1 MENPYINLESYEVE
15 NRYVIDNTLY
25 INKIEYRKDPLTD
38 VWVRINKSISEK
50 PRSII
55 KEEVKSFECPFCKDN
70 LFNVTPKP
78 TDHDRFILN
87 KSIAFPN
94 RYPYAKYHFV
104 LVPNYE
110 EHIKSFS
117 ELKFEDFYNSFFLIK
132 EIGEYVISKDPEYKY
147 LLINLNKGFYAG
159 ASQEHLHF
167 QIIFEKGLYGNLGRF
182 LRKSEEYFSKYK
194 RFLIEDYIE
203 LEKEIGKRL
212 IKDDKNYTLISPFA
226 PFRNNEVLGMIKSF
240 GIFFMSSIKL
250 REFLEELYKI
260 LLKYEERFDSFNMLL
275 FDTSFLKEGK
285 TLPFFRIGQRSKND
299 IGFLEI
305 YYGEFVISKPPEET
319 AEEFRKIFS

>member
-1 MENPYINLESYEVE
+1 MENSYIRLESYEVE
-15 NRYVIDNTLY
+15 NRYVIDSTLH
-25 INKIEYRKDPLTD
+25 IHKIEYRKDPLTD
-38 VWVRINKSISEK
+38 VWVRINKHISEK
-50 PRSII
+50 PRSFV
-55 KEEVKSFECPFCKDN
+55 KEEIISKECPFCKDYI
-70 LFNVTPKP
+70 FKVTPKP
-78 TDHDRFILN
+78 TDNDRFMLN

-94 RYPYAKYHFV
+94 KYPYAKYHFV

-117 ELKFEDFYNSFFLIK
+117 ELKFEDFYNSFALIK
-132 EIGEYVISKDPEYKY
+132 EIGEYVISKDSEYRY
-147 LLINLNKGFYAG
+147 LLINLNKGFSAG
-159 ASQEHLHF
+159 ASQEHLHL
-167 QIIFEKGLYGNLGRF
+167 QIIFEKELHGNFHRF
-182 LRKSEEYFSKYK
+182 LNKSEEYFKRYK

-203 LEKEIGKRL
+203 LEKKIGDRL
-212 IKDDKNYTLISPFA
+212 IKDDKNYTLVSPFA

-240 GIFFMSSIKL
+240 GIFFMSSTKF

-260 LLKYEERFDSFNMLL
+260 LIKYEELFQNFNMVI

-299 IGFLEI
+299 IGFMEL

-319 AEEFRKIFS
+319 AEELRKIIT